1 MNQGTDSVTH
11 EEKHENLNITPEEVI
26 EQAIEGAEDA
36 EAIAAAIGVPGISEL
51 VHRLS
56 EMDPLE
62 TSSVD
67 TAPVIPEA
75 VESSDFSEN
84 EINDVIQRLEKID
97 VLTPREVE
105 QRLLECGYRGQR
117 KARRAGAVL
126 AYRHLQR
133 LRLQFLEGLPAADLP
148 EREHYMFL
156 GTTGSG
162 KTYLAEL
169 LFREILPVPT
179 LVADTTRFSET
190 GYIGDDVQMLISHL
204 FEIAGQN
211 RAWASCGVVCLD
223 EFDKLATSRSSTRFA
238 GEGTTKDVSGFGVQ
252 RGLLTL
258 LSGRS
263 TTFPADFG
271 YSGHGAQVEMP
282 LRNIMFIACGAFSGL
297 QGTATLTG
305 SKSSVGFGQI
315 SKPKIEEGIAQEVGS
330 ELMENTTAFANYGML
345 PELVGRFSRL
355 VSFQPLTE
363 DVLREILDDTLLAKY
378 RREFEREG
386 IELVIEDSVIEG
398 IVEAAHRR
406 ETGARGLRASLVPH
420 LEEAAFETFGGG
432 EKSKVTL
439 RKEDGEVIVV
449 TH

>member
-1 MNQGTDSVTH
+1 MTH
-11 EEKHENLNITPEEVI
+11 EENHNTN
-26 EQAIEGAEDA
+26 A
-36 EAIAAAIGVPGISEL
+36 EAIAAAMDVPGISDL
-51 VHRLS
+51 VNRLS
-56 EMDPLE
+56 EVDPLE
-62 TSSVD
+62 TSSID
-67 TAPVIPEA
+67 TGVVPAEDVQA
-75 VESSDFSEN
+75 SDFSEA
-84 EINDVIQRLEKID
+84 EVNDVVRRLEAID
-97 VLTPREVE
+97 LLAPVDVE
-105 QRLLECGYRGQR
+105 RRLLECGYRGQ
-117 KARRAGAVL
+117 KHARRAGSVL
-126 AYRHLQR
+126 AYRHLRR
-133 LRLQFLEGLPAADLP
+133 LRLQFLEKLPVSELP
-148 EREHYMFL
+148 EREHYLFL

-162 KTYLAEL
+162 KTYLSEL

-204 FEIAGQN
+204 FELANQN

-297 QGTATLTG
+297 QSTATTTK
-305 SKSSVGFGQI
+305 SKSAVGFGNLA
-315 SKPKIEEGIAQEVGS
+315 KPKLDESIAQEVGN
-330 ELMENTTAFANYGML
+330 ELMENTTAFATYGML
-345 PELVGRFSRL
+345 PELIGRFSRF
-355 VSFQPLTE
+355 VSFQPLSE
-363 DVLREILDDTLLAKY
+363 EVLRDILDETLLNNY
-378 RREFEREG
+378 RKEFAREG
-386 IELVIEDSVIEG
+386 VELVVEDEVVQR

-420 LEEAAFETFGGG
+420 LEEAAFETFGTGNQ
-432 EKSKVTL
+432 SRVTL
-439 RKEDGEVIVV
+439 KTKDDEVIVV
-449 TH
+449 TD

>member
-1 MNQGTDSVTH
+1 MTH
-11 EEKHENLNITPEEVI
+11 EEKR
-26 EQAIEGAEDA
+26 EDTKRD
-36 EAIAAAIGVPGISEL
+36 EL
-51 VHRLS
+51 Q
-56 EMDPLE
+56 P
-62 TSSVD
+62 
-67 TAPVIPEA
+67 A
-75 VESSDFSEN
+75 VESLQPEAISTIGMPGYDEIVQRIGALDPFEATTMESATMPEEATGSDFTEQ
-84 EINDVIQRLEKID
+84 EMADVAERLERID
-97 VLTPREVE
+97 VLTPRQIEK
-105 QRLLECGYRGQR
+105 RLLECGYRGQAR
-117 KARRAGAVL
+117 ARRAGAVL

-133 LRLQFLEGLPAADLP
+133 LRQQFIERIPVSELP

-204 FEIAGQN
+204 FELADQN
-211 RAWASCGVVCLD
+211 RAWASCGVICLD

-258 LSGRS
+258 LSGRT

-297 QGTATLTG
+297 QGTATVSK
-305 SKSSVGFGQI
+305 SKSSVGFGQS
-315 SKPKIEEGIAQEVGS
+315 SKPKLDEGIAQEVGN

-355 VSFQPLTE
+355 VSFQPLTKE
-363 DVLREILDDTLLAKY
+363 VLRSILDDTLLDKY

-386 IELVIEDSVIEG
+386 VELVIDDKVIEG

-432 EKSKVTL
+432 EKSRVTL
-439 RKEDGEVIVV
+439 KSENDEVIVV
-449 TH
+449 TE

>member
-1 MNQGTDSVTH
+1 MTH
-11 EEKHENLNITPEEVI
+11 EEQHDKNNNINS
-26 EQAIEGAEDA
+26 AEALERALQQMDDP
-36 EAIAAAIGVPGISEL
+36 EAIAAAIGMPGLSDL
-51 VHRLS
+51 VNRLGD
-56 EMDPLE
+56 MDPLE
-62 TSSVD
+62 TSSID
-67 TAPVIPEA
+67 TGVVTAEEVGA
-75 VESSDFSEN
+75 ADFTKA
-84 EINDVIQRLEKID
+84 EIDDVVQRLEKID
-97 VLTPREVE
+97 VLTPRQVE
-105 QRLLECGYRGQR
+105 QRLLECGYRGQK
-117 KARRAGAVL
+117 KARRAGSVL

-133 LRLQFLEGLPAADLP
+133 LRLQFLEQLPTDELP

-204 FEIAGQN
+204 FELAGQN

-258 LSGRS
+258 LSGRT

-297 QGTATLTG
+297 QGTATVSK
-305 SKSSVGFGQI
+305 SKSSVGFGQVA
-315 SKPKIEEGIAQEVGS
+315 KPKIDEGIAQEVGS

-363 DVLREILDDTLLAKY
+363 EVLREILDDTLLDKY
-378 RREFEREG
+378 RREFKREG
-386 IELVIEDSVIEG
+386 VELVIEDPVIEG

-420 LEEAAFETFGGG
+420 LEEAAFETFGTG
-432 EKSKVTL
+432 KQSKVTL
-439 RKEDGEVIVV
+439 KKKGDDVIVV
-449 TH
+449 TK

>member
-1 MNQGTDSVTH
+1 MTH
-11 EEKHENLNITPEEVI
+11 EEKHEDLTAKEAFEKAIDRSEDPETI
-26 EQAIEGAEDA
+26 A
-36 EAIAAAIGVPGISEL
+36 EAMSMPGIADL
-51 VHRLS
+51 VNRLG

-62 TSSVD
+62 TSMMD
-67 TAPVIPEA
+67 TGVVAAEHIEPT
-75 VESSDFSEN
+75 DFSES
-84 EINDVIQRLEKID
+84 EILEVQNRLEQID
-97 VLTPREVE
+97 VLSPVDIEKK
-105 QRLLECGYRGQR
+105 LLECGYRGQK

-133 LRLQFLEGLPAADLP
+133 LRLEFVDKLAKSELP

-204 FEIAGQN
+204 FELAGQN
-211 RAWASCGVVCLD
+211 RAWASCGVICLD

-282 LRNIMFIACGAFSGL
+282 LRNIMFVACGAFSGI
-297 QGTATLTG
+297 QGTAKMAK
-305 SKSSVGFGQI
+305 SKSAVGFGKVA
-315 SKPKIEEGIAQEVGS
+315 KPKLDDGIALEVGN

-345 PELVGRFSRL
+345 PEL
-355 VSFQPLTE
+355 
-363 DVLREILDDTLLAKY
+363 IL
-378 RREFEREG
+378 
-386 IELVIEDSVIEG
+386 
-398 IVEAAHRR
+398 
-406 ETGARGLRASLVPH
+406 SLIHISEP
-420 LEEAAFETFGGG
+420 T
-432 EKSKVTL
+432 
-439 RKEDGEVIVV
+439 RPY
-449 TH
+449 